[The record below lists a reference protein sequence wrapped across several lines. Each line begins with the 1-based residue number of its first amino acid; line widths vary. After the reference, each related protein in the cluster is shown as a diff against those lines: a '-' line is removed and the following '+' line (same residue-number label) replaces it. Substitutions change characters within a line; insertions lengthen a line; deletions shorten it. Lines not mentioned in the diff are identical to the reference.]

1 MIFPTRRS
9 ISYARH
15 VTVDTVPGNQ
25 VSKALSGQDIVS
37 VAAVLVDTKIVRY
50 TVGGTGPT
58 VLFLHGWGLGHHAYR
73 GGLRR
78 LAQLGFHVVAPAL
91 PGFGGTPDLEP
102 GNRTFV
108 GYARW
113 LTRFV
118 NATGITPTIIVGHS
132 FGGGVGIRVMA
143 DNPGYAR
150 ALVLLNSVGGA
161 WRTDCGGET
170 PMAERPMWDW
180 GRAIPVDVVG
190 LLGSAGA
197 MLPSVFQDLVPNVLR
212 NPFGVAKVGRL
223 ARNADLVAALRTVAE
238 RRVSVTVVH
247 SDRDG
252 VIPESSFE
260 SLCTAAK
267 VEGRTVKGIH
277 SWPLTSPALFASLVA
292 EAAAPL
298 RGRAIA
304 SA

>member
-1 MIFPTRRS
+1 MRRA
-9 ISYARH
+9 ISYARG
-15 VTVDTVPGNQ
+15 VTIDTVFGDQGP
-25 VSKALSGQDIVS
+25 KAMSGQEIVS
-37 VAAVLVDTKIVRY
+37 VSEVRVDTKVVHY

-73 GGLRR
+73 SGLRR
-78 LAQLGFHVVAPAL
+78 LAQLGLHVVAPAL

-118 NATGITPTIIVGHS
+118 KATGITPTIIVGHS

-143 DNPGYAR
+143 DNPGYAQ
-150 ALVLLNSVGGA
+150 ALVLINSVGGA
-161 WRTDCGGET
+161 WRTDVGGEK
-170 PMAERPMWDW
+170 PMADRPIWDW

-190 LLGSAGA
+190 LLGSAGS
-197 MLPSVFQDLVPNVLR
+197 MLPSMFQDLVPNVLR

-238 RRVSVTVVH
+238 RRVPITVVH

-252 VIPESSFE
+252 VIPQSSFE
-260 SLCTAAK
+260 SLCAAAM
-267 VEGRTVKGIH
+267 VEGRIVKGIH
-277 SWPLTSPALFASLVA
+277 SWPLTSPALFATLVS
-292 EAAAPL
+292 ETAAPL
-298 RGRAIA
+298 RGRAAA